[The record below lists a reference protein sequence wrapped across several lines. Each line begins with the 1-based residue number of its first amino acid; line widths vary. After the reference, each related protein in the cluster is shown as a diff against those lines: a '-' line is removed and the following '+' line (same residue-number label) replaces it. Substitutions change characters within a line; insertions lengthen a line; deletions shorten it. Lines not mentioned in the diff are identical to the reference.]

1 MFSLFDKK
9 YMCTTC
15 IVQHTHLFLA
25 LFSFSEFLVIS
36 VIGEV
41 VVVVVVVVGGVVC
54 QRRWSRSRGSLV
66 GLAES
71 F

>member
-1 MFSLFDKK
+1 M
-9 YMCTTC
+9 YN
-15 IVQHTHLFLA
+15 VQYTHLFLA

>member
-25 LFSFSEFLVIS
+25 FFSFSEFLVIS
-36 VIGEV
+36 VIGV
-41 VVVVVVVVGGVVC
+41 VVVVIGGVVC

>member
-1 MFSLFDKK
+1 M
-9 YMCTTC
+9 YN
-15 IVQHTHLFLA
+15 VQHTHLFLA

-41 VVVVVVVVGGVVC
+41 VVVVVVVVVVGGVVC

>member
-1 MFSLFDKK
+1 M
-9 YMCTTC
+9 YN
-15 IVQHTHLFLA
+15 VQHTHLLLA
-25 LFSFSEFLVIS
+25 FFSFSEFLVIS